1 MPQEE
6 DPYDWRVRVDVRS
19 AVNVPLNLHR
29 VQQLP
34 STKVEIAWSE
44 SIRYES
50 VKPIYCQRSLI
61 VTENRFPNW
70 NQQMLLVNPPGLAEP
85 TGFVWITVL
94 EGEGGDDQ
102 VLEQFY
108 VPVTFFQSFKP
119 VHLEVRCREIE
130 PTTVSSRPT
139 IYLSLCL
146 ETKEVGFLDSVCTL
160 IVNWADFDPMPYE
173 SRYCNFVVSTGDS
186 RPEYQVVDLKD
197 EQSVA
202 RAFQK
207 TN

>member
-1 MPQEE
+1 
-6 DPYDWRVRVDVRS
+6 
-19 AVNVPLNLHR
+19 
-29 VQQLP
+29 
-34 STKVEIAWSE
+34 
-44 SIRYES
+44 
-50 VKPIYCQRSLI
+50 
-61 VTENRFPNW
+61 
-70 NQQMLLVNPPGLAEP
+70 
-85 TGFVWITVL
+85 
-94 EGEGGDDQ
+94 

-130 PTTVSSRPT
+130 ATTVSSRPT

-207 TN
+207 TNLAENSCYIGSRVKIPPDQQTKFNMPLVSYFKVPRR